1 MWSSLAM
8 AGKATFVDET
18 IKGERKDEAVVIK
31 RAIRFTLA
39 SLFLSLVN
47 GFRNYLLSVSLG
59 QARRRQTKIPVI
71 VSKVQMEV
79 EMPHPSVLLPLG
91 TQPPC
96 GMNISIATSS
106 AACSTPVCPP
116 DMIFAIMS

>member
-1 MWSSLAM
+1 MV
-8 AGKATFVDET
+8 GKATLVDET

-47 GFRNYLLSVSLG
+47 GCRNYLLSVSLG
-59 QARRRQTKIPVI
+59 QARRRQTKISVI

-79 EMPHPSVLLPLG
+79 EMPHPSVLLPH
-91 TQPPC
+91 
-96 GMNISIATSS
+96 SS
-106 AACSTPVCPP
+106 SLALQCNRIKG
-116 DMIFAIMS
+116 DIEIFPNNPELLD

>member
-1 MWSSLAM
+1 M

-106 AACSTPVCPP
+106 VLPDRPP
-116 DMIFAIMS
+116 FVRPI